1 MSSVV
6 RSVFPS
12 YFTWFCCFRP
22 AAAAIFPFSST
33 CATILTTLNSL
44 HILTQYFRK
53 NCRRAKITNRRQDDS
68 PQFGRSGGSATCK
81 ELGKKR
87 WAETPCGAVML
98 GLLRIPDTCTR
109 QGNSGFARLAL
120 LKRM

>member
-68 PQFGRSGGSATCK
+68 PQFGRSGGSALVKTI
-81 ELGKKR
+81 KKR
-87 WAETPCGAVML
+87 WAELHFAVML
-98 GLLRIPDTCTR
+98 GLLRIPIGHE